1 MTSKNKRHN
10 KRSRTSSR
18 KMKKNRGK
26 DRGKGRDNRYYTE
39 VGDPDRDSVDVRMEE
54 TFTKMGIPNTN
65 KYDNQNGWLAI
76 GVVGVIG
83 VILLGGVVIRSR

>member
-10 KRSRTSSR
+10 KRSRTSR

-26 DRGKGRDNRYYTE
+26 NTGRGRDNRYYTE
-39 VGDPDRDSVDVRMEE
+39 VGDSDRDSVDARMEE
-54 TFTKMGIPNTN
+54 TFTNMNIQNRH
-65 KYDNQNGWLAI
+65 KYDNQYGWLAV